1 MQKIASNHLAMAA
14 RLRYLATMNEKST
27 LERALELARQSNCRT
42 VEEIRRSLK
51 SEGYSNIEQHLVG
64 ASIKKKLNAAIL
76 ARSTAG
82 DAAGA

>member
-1 MQKIASNHLAMAA
+1 MQKIASNHLAMVA

-42 VEEIRRSLK
+42 VEEIRRTLK

-64 ASIKKKLNAAIL
+64 ASIKKQLNAAIL